1 MKDVART
8 RIRHPSSWRGR
19 ALVCAFAL
27 VAVVLE
33 ARILHLQLIDN
44 EFLAAQGD
52 DRHLRTVEISAHRG
66 SITDRHG
73 EPLAVSTPVDSIWAD
88 PRELK
93 AELGRLPELAR
104 VLDVDSE
111 WLMRRITSNLD
122 REFVYLKRH
131 LSPAD
136 AAAVLRLDVPGV
148 GTAREYRRYYPSGEV
163 VGHVL
168 GFTDIDDHGQEGLEL
183 AFDYWLRGE
192 AGSKRVVQDK
202 FGRVI
207 GDVEQIQA
215 ARPGQTLRTS
225 LDLRLQYLAY
235 RELKAAVSESRA
247 RSGSVVVLDPNTG
260 EILAMVNQPSFNAN
274 NRSARD
280 PALYRNRA
288 ATDPFE
294 PGSSFKPFV
303 LAAALESGQVT
314 PNTVIDTAPGS
325 LVVGGRTLTEDP
337 VRLGRISVTNVLAK
351 SSNVGAGRI
360 ALELDPDAIA
370 RVLHGFGIGRVTEN
384 GFPGESAGR
393 LDDPRHWRAVGQAT
407 LAYGYGLSVTTL
419 QLARAY
425 ATIASGG
432 VLRPLSLVAV
442 DETPRGER
450 AISAA
455 TAEQLLEMMEAVI
468 SPQGTGQRA
477 AVKNFSVAGKTGTAW
492 ISSVGGYTSNRYTA
506 VFGGIAPASDP
517 RLVAVVVIDDP
528 QGEQYNGGDLAA
540 PVFSRI
546 ASGALRLMAVP
557 PDQPLEPPLTVV
569 AQVDL

>member
-1 MKDVART
+1 MRDTQRPK
-8 RIRHPSSWRGR
+8 IRHTSSWRGA
-19 ALVCAFAL
+19 ALLGIFAL
-27 VAVVLE
+27 AAIGLE
-33 ARILHLQLIDN
+33 ARVLQLQLIDN

-66 SITDRHG
+66 PITDRHG
-73 EPLAVSTPVDSIWAD
+73 EPLAVSTPVDSIWAS

-93 AELGRLPELAR
+93 TGLGRLPELAG
-104 VLDVDSE
+104 VLEVDAE

-136 AAAVLRLDVPGV
+136 AADVLRLDIPGV
-148 GTAREYRRYYPSGEV
+148 GTTREYRRYYPSGEV
-163 VGHVL
+163 VGHVT

-192 AGSKRVVQDK
+192 AGSKRVVQDRY
-202 FGRVI
+202 GRVI
-207 GDVEQIQA
+207 GDVEQVKA
-215 ARPGQTLRTS
+215 AQPGRTLRTS

-235 RELKAAVSESRA
+235 RELKAAVAENRA
-247 RSGSVVVLDPNTG
+247 RSGSVVVLDPRTG
-260 EILAMVNQPSFNAN
+260 EILVMVNQPSFNPN
-274 NRSARD
+274 NRSLRD

-314 PNTVIDTAPGS
+314 PDTVIDTAPGF
-325 LVVGGRTLTEDP
+325 LAVGGRSLTEDP
-337 VRLGRISVTNVLAK
+337 VRLGRISVTGVLAK

-360 ALELDPDAIA
+360 ALAMEPDAIA

-393 LDDPRHWRAVGQAT
+393 LDDPKHWRQVGQAT

-425 ATIASGG
+425 AAIAAGG

-442 DETPRGER
+442 DAPPQGER

-455 TAEQLLEMMEAVI
+455 TAEQLVEMMQAVI

-506 VFGGIAPASDP
+506 VFSGMVPASDP
-517 RLVAVVVIDDP
+517 RLVAVVVINDP
-528 QGEQYNGGDLAA
+528 QGEQYNGGDIAA
-540 PVFSRI
+540 PVFARI
-546 ASGALRLMAVP
+546 ATGALRLLAVP
-557 PDQPLEPPLTVV
+557 PDRPQEPPLTVV
-569 AQVDL
+569 AKADL